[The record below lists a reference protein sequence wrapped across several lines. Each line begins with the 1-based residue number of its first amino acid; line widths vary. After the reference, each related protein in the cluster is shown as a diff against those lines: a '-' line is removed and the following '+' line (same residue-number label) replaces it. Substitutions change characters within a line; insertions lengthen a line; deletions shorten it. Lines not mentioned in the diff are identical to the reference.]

1 MHTRLLHQN
10 QISQKLLVNH
20 DQIYLKKF
28 PDLPLRFRSD
38 GTFKILQVA
47 DMHYGN
53 GRMTRCRDVLSPV
66 QSTIIDA
73 ERPDFIAFTGDNIF
87 GTSASDAAESL
98 FGAFGPAIES
108 GLPWAAVL
116 GNHDQKSTMNRRE
129 LIDFISLLDYSV
141 AQTNPPDLE
150 DDIDG
155 LGNYDLKVY
164 GPPGS
169 ILANSS
175 ILNLFFLDSGDREI
189 FQGVQTYGWIK
200 ESQLRWLRGVS
211 QGQKQNSNLLEKSWL
226 PSLAFF
232 HILIPEIK
240 QLQNQKITGQFQ

>member
-1 MHTRLLHQN
+1 METEEWLVAEMCCLLFNRRLLMLKGLILLLLPVHFVFQFYFYWWN
-10 QISQKLLVNH
+10 CFGRKLNSIH
-20 DQIYLKKF
+20 
-28 PDLPLRFRSD
+28 
-38 GTFKILQVA
+38 
-47 DMHYGN
+47 
-53 GRMTRCRDVLSPV
+53 
-66 QSTIIDA
+66 IDW
-73 ERPDFIAFTGDNIF
+73 TGDNIF

-211 QGQKQNSNLLEKSWL
+211 QV
-226 PSLAFF
+226 
-232 HILIPEIK
+232 
-240 QLQNQKITGQFQ
+240 